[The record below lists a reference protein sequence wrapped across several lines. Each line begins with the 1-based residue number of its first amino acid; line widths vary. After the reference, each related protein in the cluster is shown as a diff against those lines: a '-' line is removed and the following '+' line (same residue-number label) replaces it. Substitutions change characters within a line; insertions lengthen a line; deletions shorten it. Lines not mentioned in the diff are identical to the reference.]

1 MMMTNTQHANI
12 AQTRHG
18 SHATDL
24 PKLIIRRQLARSGNT
39 LMASIEPLSD
49 EEFFRAGPSGISSA
63 WTVGH
68 LACVSDLFGAALD
81 DGRLSLPSE
90 AHLAFNDLGIGERK
104 SATKADGVDRQE
116 FFKVRILSMMRL
128 AQVRLLKV
136 LDAFDVSRWNEPG
149 PDRFA
154 DTLPT
159 YGAVWEHLAV
169 HTYWHLGELSSAVE
183 RFHGTLS
190 MNCMLHYFAWGGND
204 TEAARRAAAEAT
216 HPSQNMSRNGEAL
229 GGPGVA

>member
-1 MMMTNTQHANI
+1 MMNMQHEGI

-18 SHATDL
+18 SQAADL

-39 LMASIEPLSD
+39 LMASLEPLTDD
-49 EEFFRAGPSGISSA
+49 ELFKGGPSGISSA

-68 LACVSDLFGAALD
+68 LACVTDLFGAALD
-81 DGRLSLPSE
+81 DGRLSLPSD
-90 AHLAFNDLGIGERK
+90 AHAVFNDLGIGERK
-104 SATKADGVDRQE
+104 AATKAEGVSSQQ
-116 FFKVRILSMMRL
+116 FSKTRILSMMRL

-136 LDAFDVSRWNEPG
+136 LDAFDVNRWNEPG

-159 YGAVWEHLAV
+159 YGAIWEHLAV

-190 MNCMLHYFAWGGND
+190 MNCMMHYFAWGDND
-204 TEAARRAAAEAT
+204 TEAARRARVVPNVARSLPKHAEALRG
-216 HPSQNMSRNGEAL
+216 SD
-229 GGPGVA
+229 VA

>member
-1 MMMTNTQHANI
+1 MQHATI
-12 AQTRHG
+12 AETRHG
-18 SHATDL
+18 AHAEDL
-24 PKLIIRRQLARSGNT
+24 PKLIVRRQLARSGNT
-39 LMASIEPLSD
+39 LMAAMEPLKD
-49 EEFFRAGPSGISSA
+49 DEFFGAGPSGVSPA

-81 DGRLSLPSE
+81 DGRLALPPE
-90 AHLAFNDLGIGERK
+90 AHAAFNDLDIGERK
-104 SATKADGVDRQE
+104 VANKAAGVDRQQ
-116 FFKVRILSMMRL
+116 FAKPSIIRMMR
-128 AQVRLLKV
+128 QSQIRLLKV
-136 LDAFDVSRWNEPG
+136 LDVFDVKLWDAPG

-183 RFHGTLS
+183 RFYGTLS

-204 TEAARRAAAEAT
+204 TEAARRAASEVVRASRVVPKNEELGG
-216 HPSQNMSRNGEAL
+216 MSR
-229 GGPGVA
+229 

>member
-1 MMMTNTQHANI
+1 MMNMQHEGI

-18 SHATDL
+18 SHASDL

-39 LMASIEPLSD
+39 LLASLEPLSD
-49 EEFFRAGPSGISSA
+49 DEFFEGGPSGISSA

-81 DGRLSLPSE
+81 DGRLSLPSD

-104 SATKADGVDRQE
+104 AATKADGVSRQQ
-116 FFKVRILSMMRL
+116 FSKAQILAMMRL

-136 LDAFDVSRWNEPG
+136 LDAFDVNRWNEPG

-169 HTYWHLGELSSAVE
+169 HTYWHLGELSSAVQ

-190 MNCMLHYFAWGGND
+190 MNCMMHYFAWGGND
-204 TEAARRAAAEAT
+204 TEAARRAASVAPSLPRILPKQAELLRG
-216 HPSQNMSRNGEAL
+216 HDVG
-229 GGPGVA
+229 

>member
-1 MMMTNTQHANI
+1 MTTQHANI

-18 SHATDL
+18 SHAEEL

-39 LMASIEPLSD
+39 LMASIEPLKD
-49 EEFFRAGPSGISSA
+49 EEFFQAGPSGISSA

-104 SATKADGVDRQE
+104 LATKADGVERQQ
-116 FFKVRILSMMRL
+116 FPKTRILSMMRQ

-136 LDAFDVSRWNEPG
+136 LDAFDVSCWNEPG

-190 MNCMLHYFAWGGND
+190 MNCMMHYFAWGGND
-204 TEAARRAAAEAT
+204 TEAARRAGPEA
-216 HPSQNMSRNGEAL
+216 PRSSRVVPKNGESL
-229 GGPGVA
+229 RGRHVG

>member
-1 MMMTNTQHANI
+1 MMNMQHEGI
-12 AQTRHG
+12 AQSRHG
-18 SHATDL
+18 SHTTDL

-39 LMASIEPLSD
+39 LMASIEPLND
-49 EEFFRAGPSGISSA
+49 DEFFAGGPSGISSA

-68 LACVSDLFGAALD
+68 LACVTDLFGAALD
-81 DGRLSLPSE
+81 DGRLSLPTD
-90 AHLAFNDLGIGERK
+90 AHVAFNDLGIGERK
-104 SATKADGVDRQE
+104 SATKADGVPRQQ
-116 FFKVRILSMMRL
+116 FPKARILSMMRL

-136 LDAFDVSRWNEPG
+136 LDAFDVSCWNEPG

-190 MNCMLHYFAWGGND
+190 MNCMMHYFAWGSND
-204 TEAARRAAAEAT
+204 TEAARRVASVVPNPPRSLPK
-216 HPSQNMSRNGEAL
+216 HVEAL
-229 GGPGVA
+229 RGRDVG

>member
-1 MMMTNTQHANI
+1 MTTQHSGI

-18 SHATDL
+18 AQVDEL
-24 PKLIIRRQLARSGNT
+24 PKLIVRRQMARSGNT
-39 LMASIEPLSD
+39 LMAAMEPMSE
-49 EEFFRAGPSGISSA
+49 EEFFKAGPSGISAA

-68 LACVSDLFGAALD
+68 LACVTDLFGAALD
-81 DGRLSLPSE
+81 DGNLSLPLE
-90 AHLAFNDLGIGERK
+90 AHTAFNDLNIGERK
-104 SATKADGVDRQE
+104 FANKAEGVERQQ
-116 FFKVRILSMMRL
+116 FPKSRILQMMRL
-128 AQVRLLKV
+128 GQIRLLKV
-136 LDAFDVSRWNEPG
+136 LDAFDVKLWNAPG

-183 RFHGTLS
+183 RFYGTLS

-204 TEAARRAAAEAT
+204 TEAARRTVSGVVPAVRNV
-216 HPSQNMSRNGEAL
+216 QRNGEAVR
-229 GGPGVA
+229 GVDVG